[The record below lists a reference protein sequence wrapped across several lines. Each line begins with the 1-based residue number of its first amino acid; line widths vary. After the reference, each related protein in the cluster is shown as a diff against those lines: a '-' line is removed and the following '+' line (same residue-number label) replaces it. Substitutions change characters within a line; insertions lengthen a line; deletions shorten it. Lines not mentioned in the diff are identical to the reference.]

1 MMSPLSVRAL
11 SPGSVRRAG
20 GALRARCFRGRVEAG
35 ACILIA
41 WVLIF
46 CCGTAV
52 PLIAQQQKFQHPVS
66 HTQVPLAK
74 QAPAPV
80 ERRAPQPALPP
91 SSAAVAEASPL
102 RAAQRNLPP
111 GAHAGRG
118 VPLAQWMNQH
128 SQLSPPEQQ
137 HALEREPG
145 FHDLPQTTQDRM
157 RQRLNQLDSMP
168 PAQRQRL
175 LARNEAMEHLA
186 PDQRL
191 QVRGA
196 MQQLG
201 SLPIEQRRSV
211 ARTFRQLRDLPP
223 DQRAAALNS
232 DQYRGQFTDTQRSTL
247 DNLLRIEPMLPPPD
261 RTPR

>member
-1 MMSPLSVRAL
+1 MMSPLPVRAL
-11 SPGSVRRAG
+11 SPGSVRQPG
-20 GALRARCFRGRVEAG
+20 GAPQGRSPRQRVEAG
-35 ACILIA
+35 AWMLF
-41 WVLIF
+41 L
-46 CCGTAV
+46 CCSVAV
-52 PLIAQQQKFQHPVS
+52 PVIAQKQNLQHPAS
-66 HTQVPLAK
+66 HAQVAPV
-74 QAPAPV
+74 QRAPAPV
-80 ERRAPQPALPP
+80 ERRSPPALPA
-91 SSAAVAEASPL
+91 SGAAVAEASPL
-102 RAAQRNLPP
+102 RPAQRNLPP
-111 GAHAGRG
+111 GARTGRG

-145 FHDLPQTTQDRM
+145 FHDLPQPTQDRM

-168 PAQRQRL
+168 PAQRQKL

-191 QVRGA
+191 QVRSA

-201 SLPIEQRRSV
+201 ALPIEQRRTV

-232 DQYRGQFTDTQRSTL
+232 EQYRGQFTDTQRSTL

-261 RTPR
+261 RTPH